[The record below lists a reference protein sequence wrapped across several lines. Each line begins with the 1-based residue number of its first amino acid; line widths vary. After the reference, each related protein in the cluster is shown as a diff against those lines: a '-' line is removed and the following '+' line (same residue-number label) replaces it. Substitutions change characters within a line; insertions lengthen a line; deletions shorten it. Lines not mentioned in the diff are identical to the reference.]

1 MKWDYDGW
9 LKHVKMKP
17 TWLFTECKSVS
28 RYMVL
33 PIDVDETGNI
43 IQAKSKKCYSSREA
57 VEAVKK
63 IKVLY
68 TITLIESVP
77 PMESKGKPN
86 FKKRHRGYL
95 VRGVW

>member
-1 MKWDYDGW
+1 VTNNYDSW
-9 LKHVKMKP
+9 RACVNP
-17 TWLFTECKSVS
+17 TWLFPECREVGT
-28 RYMVL
+28 YMVV
-33 PIDVDETGNI
+33 PVDADDDGNI
-43 IQAKSKKCYSSREA
+43 YQAKSKKCYSSREA

-77 PMESKGKPN
+77 PMNPKGKPN